1 MTSNNYELQIK
12 DLDTQVNQALTKIEQ
27 IKFSEDNIKE
37 YKASVA
43 EARTLSKL
51 VNQTRVDYEKWHKS
65 LIENDINK
73 LKDITSKLN
82 NKIDQV
88 TLEYNNWYNELQSV
102 RNLFARKI
110 FDDLLIDYPIFDTFN
125 SDKIWSKIY
134 DTKFM
139 SDLTKNKLTKMIT
152 EKLNILKDI
161 VSLIPVEQYKLLEE
175 CNFDVSEL
183 QRTLVL
189 LESVQQTQPTPI
201 EKDNS
206 LKVIQVNS
214 EDYEKAIELLTTN
227 GIYYE

>member
-1 MTSNNYELQIK
+1 MRKNYELQIK
-12 DLDTQVNQALTKIEQ
+12 DLDTQVNQALSKIEQ

-37 YKASVA
+37 YKSSVA

-51 VNQTRVDYEKWHKS
+51 VNQTRIDYEKWHKS

-82 NKIDQV
+82 NQIDQV
-88 TLEYNNWYNELQSV
+88 TLDYNNWYNELQSI
-102 RNLFARKI
+102 RNTFARKI
-110 FDDLLIDYPIFDTFN
+110 FDDLLIDYTIFDAFN
-125 SDKIWSKIY
+125 SDKIWNKIY

-152 EKLNILKDI
+152 EKLNTLKDI
-161 VSLIPVEQYKLLEE
+161 TSLIPIEQYKLLEE
-175 CNFDVSEL
+175 CNFDVTEL
-183 QRTLVL
+183 QRTLSL
-189 LESVQQTQPTPI
+189 LESVQQTPPTTI
-201 EKDNS
+201 EKDSS

>member
-1 MTSNNYELQIK
+1 MRKNYELQIN
-12 DLDTQVNQALTKIEQ
+12 DLDIQVNQALSKIGE
-27 IKFSEDNIKE
+27 IEFSEDNIKE
-37 YKASVA
+37 YKSSVA

-65 LIENDINK
+65 LIESDINK

-82 NKIDQV
+82 NQIDQV
-88 TLEYNNWYNELQSV
+88 TLGYNNWYNELQSI
-102 RNLFARKI
+102 RNTFARKI
-110 FDDLLIDYPIFDTFN
+110 FDDLLIDYTIFDTFN
-125 SDKIWSKIY
+125 SDKIWNKIY

-152 EKLNILKDI
+152 EKLNTLKDI
-161 VSLIPVEQYKLLEE
+161 ISLIPVEQYKLLEE
-175 CNFDVSEL
+175 CNFDVTEL
-183 QRTLVL
+183 QRTLSL
-189 LESVQQTQPTPI
+189 LESVQQTQTTTI

-214 EDYEKAIELLTTN
+214 EDYKKAIELLTTN

>member
-1 MTSNNYELQIK
+1 MRKNYELQIR
-12 DLDTQVNQALTKIEQ
+12 DLDTQVNQALSKIGQ
-27 IKFSEDNIKE
+27 IEFSENNIKE
-37 YKASVA
+37 YKSSVA

-82 NKIDQV
+82 NQIDKV
-88 TLEYNNWYNELQSV
+88 TLDYNEWYNELQSI
-102 RNLFARKI
+102 RNLFAREI
-110 FDDLLIDYPIFDTFN
+110 FDDLLIDYTIFDTFN
-125 SDKIWSKIY
+125 SDKIWNKIY

-161 VSLIPVEQYKLLEE
+161 VSLIPIEQYKLLEE
-175 CNFDVSEL
+175 CNFDVVEL
-183 QRTLVL
+183 QRTLSL
-189 LESVQQTQPTPI
+189 LESVQQTQPTTI
-201 EKDNS
+201 EQDNS

>member
-1 MTSNNYELQIK
+1 MRKNYELQIN
-12 DLDTQVNQALTKIEQ
+12 DLDIQVNQALSKIGE
-27 IKFSEDNIKE
+27 IEFSEDNIKE
-37 YKASVA
+37 YKSSVA

-65 LIENDINK
+65 LIESDINK

-82 NKIDQV
+82 NQIDQV
-88 TLEYNNWYNELQSV
+88 TLGYNNWYNELQSI
-102 RNLFARKI
+102 RNTFARKI
-110 FDDLLIDYPIFDTFN
+110 FDDLLIDYTIFDTFN
-125 SDKIWSKIY
+125 SDKIWNKIY

-152 EKLNILKDI
+152 EKLNTLKDI
-161 VSLIPVEQYKLLEE
+161 ISLIPVEQYKLLEE
-175 CNFDVSEL
+175 CNFDVTEL
-183 QRTLVL
+183 QRTLSL
-189 LESVQQTQPTPI
+189 LESVQQTQTTTI

>member
-1 MTSNNYELQIK
+1 MKKNYELQIK

-37 YKASVA
+37 YKSSVA
-43 EARTLSKL
+43 EARTLAKL

-88 TLEYNNWYNELQSV
+88 TLDYNDWYNELQSI

-110 FDDLLIDYPIFDTFN
+110 FDDLLIDYTIFDTFN

-152 EKLNILKDI
+152 EKLNMLKDI
-161 VSLIPVEQYKLLEE
+161 VSLIPIEQYKLLEE

-183 QRTLVL
+183 QRALLL
-189 LESVQQTQPTPI
+189 LESVQQTPPTTI
-201 EKDNS
+201 EKDSS

>member
-12 DLDTQVNQALTKIEQ
+12 DLDIQVNQALTKIEQ

-37 YKASVA
+37 YKANVA

-88 TLEYNNWYNELQSV
+88 TLEYNDWYNELQST
-102 RNLFARKI
+102 RNLFARKV
-110 FDDLLIDYPIFDTFN
+110 FDDLLIDYTIFNTFN
-125 SDKIWSKIY
+125 SDKIWNKIY

-152 EKLNILKDI
+152 EKLNTLKDI

-189 LESVQQTQPTPI
+189 LESVQQTQVTPI